1 MQHGQLGQY
10 AVRCDH
16 AYYGRDP
23 GYHCASETMNRH
35 DGDDGENASDHDR
48 GHRDEK
54 IQQRRLDR

>member
-1 MQHGQLGQY
+1 
-10 AVRCDH
+10 
-16 AYYGRDP
+16 
-23 GYHCASETMNRH
+23 MNRH